1 MNKKFSTLVAGL
13 ALCTAFTANAQTTT
27 PLKSIEKTSASV
39 VNKIETKYVHLVGAG
54 KALAVETID
63 GKSQLV
69 AVNLSDLTSSENAA
83 ALWEVKAGT
92 KDPAT
97 GTATSI
103 FVNKATGAVLNFD
116 TKTNKTKPI
125 LVSGSTDWV
134 WKVNG
139 GSALTNAAKKVTIKI
154 DGDNV
159 TVVEKDGTS
168 IQAYKAATYYLT
180 AEGLNDFYGN
190 GFALSFD
197 KDIEGNPFT
206 ASALEAQSDDPI
218 TDPEVDPSELYVR
231 LNVQGTK
238 QYVSVDTTLYT
249 RQGIHQIKG
258 NDGIGYKLTT
268 DTLVYNDN
276 NDPAKHVFS
285 TKPAYL
291 YDFRFTLD
299 PAAAD
304 GEGKLTVE
312 LKTPAVDQ
320 TTVKGPKFISGATY
334 NADGELIGGTV
345 APLFTTSANY
355 LSWTLFE
362 NGSKYLST
370 SDAAAVVYPVITFKA
385 GNYAEIENGA
395 FYWLDA
401 RKNVKKEAIDGS
413 GDFKWVANEDYGK
426 YYVATKNCNTNY
438 AYQTLA
444 KNAYSYLAS
453 TQWAVDNTAKGSY
466 SIVNREYASV
476 SKSVKLYDLGN
487 NTYAVGGSQ
496 DTIKLVPVTGV
507 DKYVG
512 YKNFTEAETH
522 ELVFGLKVASN
533 IADAFVGGVF
543 EKNNTQY
550 LKLIKASE
558 LEEEGVQ
565 KFTLEKVGQTNPLT
579 VSATDSLVYNVYAL
593 KQVGGNKYLNYGND
607 FYFGYSKEAFA
618 FKNTSKEGE
627 YQIFAYTPDWNSATG
642 EYVTVNVDIN
652 TGLVL
657 ADDVDI
663 TKLEKDV
670 DYKTIISYIPANEK
684 AAGSVSD
691 GKFTSVD
698 KCDNQFSDRFE
709 IVAEPKAEYATL
721 EAGHK
726 NISTEEDDSKFL
738 TMFSD
743 GSAVLKTADQAMG
756 DTVVTAENLGLW
768 LEEANT
774 EDVVKP
780 LYYITTARGISAEDQ
795 KEGLKYYMVS
805 LKDSIVKEDSK
816 YSELYSGYDRK
827 VGFVLGV
834 AQGDSALAIAST
846 NDSLAIET
854 SPAAVA
860 FELTNVEGYYR
871 IVLPGLQKPQY
882 KETDKYGDPVYEQV
896 ADTYNYLAVQNN
908 VLYLTSK
915 ANAYLFSVT
924 PTEVIPTDNETIAVE
939 SGISVIAGN
948 GTVTIQG
955 AAGKTVVITNILG
968 KVVAETVLTSDNATI
983 TVPAGIVAVA
993 VEGEAAVKTVVK

>member
-13 ALCTAFTANAQTTT
+13 ALCTAFAANAQTT
-27 PLKSIEKTSASV
+27 PLTSIVKSSASV
-39 VNKIETKYVHLVGAG
+39 VNKIETKYVHLVGAN
-54 KALAVETID
+54 KALAVATID

-69 AVNLSDLTSSENAA
+69 AVDLNTLTSSENAA
-83 ALWEVKAGT
+83 ALWEVKAGA

-125 LVSGSTDWV
+125 LASGSTDWV
-134 WKVNG
+134 WTVNG

-154 DGDNV
+154 DGSDV
-159 TVVEKDGTS
+159 TVVEKGGTS

-180 AEGLNDFYGN
+180 AEGLNEFYGN

-197 KDIEGNPFT
+197 KDIDGNPFT
-206 ASALEAQSDDPI
+206 ASTLEAKSDAPI
-218 TDPEVDPSELYVR
+218 TDPTVNADDLYVR

-238 QYVSVDTTLYT
+238 QYVSVDTALYT

-268 DTLVYNDN
+268 DTLVYNN
-276 NDPAKHVFS
+276 YHNPAKYVFS

-304 GEGKLTVE
+304 GEGKLTIE

-320 TTVKGPKFISGATY
+320 TAAKGPKFITGATY
-334 NADGELIGGTV
+334 NADGELTDGTV
-345 APLFTTSANY
+345 ASQFTSANY

-395 FYWLDA
+395 YYWLDA
-401 RKNVKKEAIDGS
+401 KKYAKKMATDGS
-413 GDFKWVANEDYGK
+413 GDFKWIANENYGK
-426 YYVATKNCNTNY
+426 YYVATENCNAGT
-438 AYQTLA
+438 AAKVLA

-453 TQWAVDNTAKGSY
+453 TQWAVNNTAKGTY
-466 SIVNREYASV
+466 TIVNREYNVAE
-476 SKSVKLYDLGN
+476 SVKLYDLGN
-487 NTYAVGGSQ
+487 NTYAIGGAQ

-507 DKYVG
+507 DKFVG
-512 YKNFTEAETH
+512 YKNFTEKEAH

-533 IADAFVGGVF
+533 IADAFVGGVY

-550 LKLIKASE
+550 LKLIKASD

-565 KFTLEKVGQTNPLT
+565 RFTLEKIGQTYPLST
-579 VSATDSLVYNVYAL
+579 STTDSLVYNVYAL
-593 KQVGGNKYLNYGND
+593 KQVGGNKYLNYGTD
-607 FYFGYSKEAFA
+607 FYLGYSKDAFA
-618 FKNTSKEGE
+618 FKNTVKEGE
-627 YQIFAYTPDWNSATG
+627 FQILAYYPDWNSVTE
-642 EYVTVNVDIN
+642 EYETVNVDIN
-652 TGLVL
+652 TGLEL
-657 ADDVDI
+657 GDDVDI
-663 TKLEKDV
+663 TELEEDV
-670 DYKTIISYIPANEK
+670 DYKKVISYISADMK

-691 GKFTSVD
+691 GKFTSVY
-698 KCDNQFSDRFE
+698 KCDTQFADRFE

-721 EAGHK
+721 AVGHK
-726 NISTEEDDSKFL
+726 NISTQEDDSKAL
-738 TMFSD
+738 TMFTD
-743 GSAVLKTADQAMG
+743 GSAVLKTADQMMG
-756 DTVVTAENLGLW
+756 DTIVTAENLGLW
-768 LEEANT
+768 LEEANM

-780 LYYITTARGISAEDQ
+780 LYYITTARGISADDQ
-795 KEGLKYYMVS
+795 KAGQRFYMVS

-816 YSELYSGYDRK
+816 YPELYSGYDRK
-827 VGFVLGV
+827 LGFVLGA
-834 AQGDSALAIAST
+834 AQGDSALAIIST
-846 NDSLAIET
+846 KDSLAIET

-860 FELTNVEGYYR
+860 FELTSVEGYYR

-882 KETDKYGDPVYEQV
+882 KETDKFGDAVYEQV
-896 ADTYNYLAVQNN
+896 ADPNNYLAVQNN
-908 VLYLTSK
+908 VLYLTSRQ
-915 ANAYLFSVT
+915 NAYLFSVT
-924 PTEVIPTDNETIAVE
+924 PTEVFPTSNEGIEAEASIAV
-939 SGISVIAGN
+939 VAGN
-948 GTVTIQG
+948 GTVTVQG
-955 AAGKTVVITNILG
+955 AAGKSVVITNILG
-968 KVVAETVLTSDNATI
+968 KVVAEAVLTSDNATI
-983 TVPAGIVAVA
+983 AVPAGIVAVA
-993 VEGEAAVKTVVK
+993 VDGEEAVKVVVK

>member
-13 ALCTAFTANAQTTT
+13 ALCTAFTANAQTT
-27 PLKSIEKTSASV
+27 PLTSIVKSGASV

-54 KALAVETID
+54 KALAVATID

-69 AVNLSDLTSSENAA
+69 AVDLNTLTSSENAA
-83 ALWEVKAGT
+83 ALWEVKAGA

-97 GTATSI
+97 GTATSV

-134 WKVNG
+134 WTVNG
-139 GSALTNAAKKVTIKI
+139 GSALTNAAKKVSIKI
-154 DGDNV
+154 EGNDV
-159 TVVEKDGTS
+159 TVVEKGGTT

-180 AEGLNDFYGN
+180 ADGLNEFYGN

-197 KDIEGNPFT
+197 KDIDGNPFT
-206 ASALEAQSDDPI
+206 ASTLEAKGATI
-218 TDPEVDPSELYVR
+218 TDPAVDVDDLYVH

-238 QYVSVDTTLYT
+238 QYVSVDTVLYT

-268 DTLVYNDN
+268 DTLVYNDY

-320 TTVKGPKFISGATY
+320 TTAKGPKFITNAVY
-334 NADGELIGGTV
+334 NKDGELIGGTV
-345 APLFTTSANY
+345 ASAFTAANY

-370 SDAAAVVYPVITFKA
+370 SDASAVVYPVITFKA

-395 FYWLDA
+395 YYWLDA
-401 RKNVKKEAIDGS
+401 KKYEKKMATDGS
-413 GDFKWVANEDYGK
+413 GDFKWIANENYGK
-426 YYVATKNCNTNY
+426 YYVATENCY
-438 AYQTLA
+438 AGTAAQTMA

-453 TQWAVDNTAKGSY
+453 TQWAVDNTAKGTY
-466 SIVNREYASV
+466 TIVNREYNGLTNTF
-476 SKSVKLYDLGN
+476 KLYDLGN
-487 NTYAVGGSQ
+487 NTYAIGGAQ
-496 DTIKLVPVTGV
+496 DTIKLVPVTGA
-507 DKYVG
+507 DKFVG
-512 YKNFTEAETH
+512 YKNFTEKEVH

-533 IADAFVGGVF
+533 IADAFVGGVY
-543 EKNNTQY
+543 EKNNIQY
-550 LKLIKASE
+550 LKLIKASD
-558 LEEEGVQ
+558 LEEDGVQ
-565 KFTLEKVGQTNPLT
+565 KFTLEKVGQTYPLST
-579 VSATDSLVYNVYAL
+579 STTDSLVYNVYAL
-593 KQVGGNKYLNYGND
+593 KQVGGDKYLNYGTD
-607 FYFGYSKEAFA
+607 FYLSSYKEAFA
-618 FKNTSKEGE
+618 FKNTVKEGE
-627 YQIFAYTPDWNSATG
+627 FQILAYYPGKD
-642 EYVTVNVDIN
+642 VNVDIN
-652 TGLVL
+652 TGLIL
-657 ADDVDI
+657 GDDVDI
-663 TKLEKDV
+663 TELEKGV
-670 DYKTIISYIPANEK
+670 DYEVITSYVSADQK

-691 GKFTSVD
+691 GRFTSVN
-698 KCDNQFSDRFE
+698 KCDTQFADRFE

-721 EAGHK
+721 TAGHK
-726 NISTEEDDSKFL
+726 NISTQEDDSKAL
-738 TMFSD
+738 TMFTD
-743 GSAVLKTADQAMG
+743 GSAVLKTADQMMG
-756 DTVVTAENLGLW
+756 DTIVTAENLGLW
-768 LEEANT
+768 LEEANM

-780 LYYITTARGISAEDQ
+780 LYYITTARGISADDRNAGQ
-795 KEGLKYYMVS
+795 RYYMVS

-827 VGFVLGV
+827 LGFVLGA
-834 AQGDSALAIAST
+834 AQGDSALAIVST
-846 NDSLAIET
+846 KDSLAIET

-860 FELTNVEGYYR
+860 FELTDVEGYYR

-882 KETDKYGDPVYEQV
+882 KETDKFGDAVYEQV
-896 ADTYNYLAVQNN
+896 ADPNNYLAVQNN
-908 VLYLTSK
+908 TLYLTSRE
-915 ANAYLFSVT
+915 NAYLFSVT
-924 PTEVIPTDNETIAVE
+924 STEVFPTSNEDIEAEASIAV
-939 SGISVIAGN
+939 ISGN
-948 GTVTIQG
+948 GTVTVQG
-955 AAGKTVVITNILG
+955 AAGKSVVITNILG

-993 VEGEAAVKTVVK
+993 VDGEEAVKVVVK